1 MRETAV
7 SPLNRASGYA
17 QDAALNGGLS
27 FGLTSA
33 DDADNGL
40 PLSDRSGFVSA
51 FQVAIQNARL
61 SLPYPDEQVGQ
72 ITADQLQRI
81 AETILH
87 PHDQAAM
94 LQVART
100 MPSRQLMLMFPLL
113 ASRSSRN
120 DLTDRVMM
128 IIRERAC
135 ASLLQMGYIT
145 FQRHYPNPLV
155 ARAIDELCQ
164 ILRIRCVPYQSTVH
178 DFIRITSRSLV
189 ARCARKTLDKRYSL
203 HRFLTTYRIDPL
215 LPFGSQLCVQL
226 FRIGDESVYQDSALL
241 FERVLTSA
249 TPETQAALLNR
260 FFKLERLTP
269 QMFDEYCQIIF
280 EHLGE
285 PVDNLPAWDH
295 VRPND
300 LVRYAAW
307 IREATIGSHFKSN
320 PELARFFLRYRKSLI
335 SVSELGR
342 DTLVLHFPGYTVTHS
357 HRWPESAMY
366 RDLSAT
372 PEQQKAHRDP
382 SDDHAEI
389 SHADPRRPHRLPM
402 EALKKSSTAGR
413 VLLLLDREGIRQ
425 SAVFLDYCLS
435 RFRAIPGAGWFR
447 RAFM

>member
-1 MRETAV
+1 MQ
-7 SPLNRASGYA
+7 A
-17 QDAALNGGLS
+17 QDRARDYALDATLDGGLS

-33 DDADNGL
+33 DDRESEL
-40 PLSDRSGFVSA
+40 PFSNKGGAVSA
-51 FQVAIQNARL
+51 FQTAVHHARR
-61 SLPYPDEQVGQ
+61 SLPYPDEQISQ

-145 FQRHYPNPLV
+145 FQRHYPHPLV
-155 ARAIDELCQ
+155 ARALDELCQ
-164 ILRIRCVPYQSTVH
+164 ILRIRSISYQPTVH

-189 ARCARKTLDKRYSL
+189 ARCARKAMDKRYSL

-241 FERVLTSA
+241 FEQVLTST
-249 TPETQAALLNR
+249 TPEIQAALLNR

-320 PELARFFLRYRKSLI
+320 PDLARFFLRYRKSLT
-335 SVSELGR
+335 SVTELGR
-342 DTLVLHFPGYTVTHS
+342 DTLVLHFPGFTVTHS

-366 RDLSAT
+366 RDLSAN
-372 PEQQKAHRDP
+372 PEQQQAHRDP

-402 EALKKSSTAGR
+402 EALKKSSTSGR
-413 VLLLLDREGIRQ
+413 VLLLLDKEGIHQ

-435 RFRAIPGAGWFR
+435 RFRAIPGSGLFR
-447 RAFM
+447 RTFL